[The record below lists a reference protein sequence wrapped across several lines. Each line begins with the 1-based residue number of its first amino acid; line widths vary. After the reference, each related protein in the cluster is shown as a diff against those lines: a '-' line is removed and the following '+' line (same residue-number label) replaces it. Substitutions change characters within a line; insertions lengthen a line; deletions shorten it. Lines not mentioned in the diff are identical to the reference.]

1 MSARRRTAPA
11 RSSPL
16 PALLALLAAL
26 VLPRGAAAAAST
38 DEQLVTL
45 HDRLSEWNLAGAE
58 PGVEAL
64 LAAEPERAEVRALAA
79 RLRHMQRDFEGAA
92 ALLEPVCAEE
102 ERTADDGSLCA
113 VVYGSL
119 RVTKGFASHTSPEGR
134 FVVHYEPGPD
144 EVLVAYAAETLDAA
158 ARLLGEQFGWFPQHP
173 VHVDFLPTVEGL
185 AAMTPLT
192 REEIETSGTIAMCK
206 YDRMMVVSPRD
217 LVYGYGWRDTLA
229 HEYIHF
235 LLTKRSANRV
245 PLWLHEG
252 LAKYFERG
260 WLASAEPT
268 LAPPTQHLLAEAIA
282 ARKLIPLE
290 KLHPSIGKLPS
301 QDDAALAFAQVYTLV
316 DWLYRKEGME
326 GLTRLLD
333 RLGAGDS
340 LDDALGAVY
349 GLTFRK
355 LEQTWRAWL
364 ERRSFARIPDG
375 FRPKLL
381 FRGKDRTEDEI
392 AEIAE
397 ERGRD
402 HTYLGDLLR
411 ARDRHDAALVE
422 YGRAVAV
429 VGSANPVLQ
438 SKIAAA
444 HLALGRFDA
453 VLATVAPVLQSYPHH
468 VLLHLYRGEALL
480 RLGRPREA
488 LPALVAA
495 IGLNPFDPQV
505 HTLLAETYE
514 ALGDR
519 ERAAFERRQQTLVM
533 SE

>member
-1 MSARRRTAPA
+1 MTVRM
-11 RSSPL
+11 PL
-16 PALLALLAAL
+16 RHAAAALAAL
-26 VLPRGAAAAAST
+26 AAVSLMLPRGAGAAST
-38 DEQLVTL
+38 DEQLVRL
-45 HDRLSEWNLAGAE
+45 HERLSEWNLGAAA

-64 LAAEPERAEVRALAA
+64 LAADPDRPEVRALGA
-79 RLRHMQRDFEGAA
+79 RLKHMQRDFEGAA
-92 ALLEPVCAEE
+92 ALLEPICDED
-102 ERTADDGSLCA
+102 ERRADDGSLCA

-119 RVTKGFASHTSPEGR
+119 RATAGFVSRTSPDGR
-134 FVVHYEPGPD
+134 FVLHFRPGPD
-144 EVLVAYAAETLDAA
+144 EVLVPYAAETLDGA
-158 ARLLGEQFGWFPQHP
+158 ARFLGAQFGWQPADP
-173 VHVDFLPTVEGL
+173 VHVDILPTVEGL

-192 REEIETSGTIAMCK
+192 RAEIEASGTIAMCK

-229 HEYIHF
+229 HEYIHH

-260 WLASAEPT
+260 WVENAEPA
-268 LAPPTQHLLAEAIA
+268 LAPPTEHLLAEALA

-290 KLHPSIGKLPS
+290 KLHPSIGKLPT

-316 DWLYRKEGME
+316 DWMVGKDGLEGIN
-326 GLTRLLD
+326 RLLD
-333 RLGAGDS
+333 QLGAGDS
-340 LDDALGAVY
+340 LDDALVAVY
-349 GLTFRK
+349 GLTFRQ
-355 LEQTWRAWL
+355 LEQTWRTWL
-364 ERRSFARIPDG
+364 ARRSFRRIPDG

-381 FRGKDRTEDEI
+381 FRGKDRGEDEI
-392 AEIAE
+392 AEIRE

-411 ARDRHDAALVE
+411 GRGRHDAALVE
-422 YGRAVAV
+422 YGRAVVV
-429 VGSANPVLQ
+429 VGGGNPVLQ

-444 HLALGRFDA
+444 QLALGQFDG

-480 RLGRPREA
+480 RLGRPQEA
-488 LPALVAA
+488 LPAFVAA
-495 IGLNPFDPQV
+495 VGLNPFDPQV
-505 HTLLAETYE
+505 HTLLAETWE
-514 ALGDR
+514 ALGYR